1 MIAIIDSGVGNVQS
15 IANALAFLKV
25 PHKITTDP
33 NVLEKAEKLI
43 FPGQGTFC
51 DGMKAIKSGKL
62 LDTLAEQVLN
72 QHKLYLGICLG
83 LQLLANTGLE
93 DEEYV
98 GLGWIPGIVRKV
110 NTSEKLPHI
119 GWNNVSPKT
128 TNGLFSGLSDNPTF
142 YFAHSYIIDPKDALV
157 TTATCEYGERF
168 VASIQYKNIY
178 GVQFHPEKSQKNG
191 LQLLRNFVNIKT

>member
-83 LQLLANTGLE
+83 LQLLANT
-93 DEEYV
+93 
-98 GLGWIPGIVRKV
+98 
-110 NTSEKLPHI
+110 
-119 GWNNVSPKT
+119 
-128 TNGLFSGLSDNPTF
+128 
-142 YFAHSYIIDPKDALV
+142 
-157 TTATCEYGERF
+157 
-168 VASIQYKNIY
+168 
-178 GVQFHPEKSQKNG
+178 
-191 LQLLRNFVNIKT
+191 